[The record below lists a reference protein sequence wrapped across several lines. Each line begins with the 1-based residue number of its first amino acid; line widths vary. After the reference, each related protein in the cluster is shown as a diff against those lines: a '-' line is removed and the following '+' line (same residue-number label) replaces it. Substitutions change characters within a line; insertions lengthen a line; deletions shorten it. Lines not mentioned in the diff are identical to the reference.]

1 MNIFTVGLCY
11 AIIKLQILVLNIS
24 LISSLFR
31 MSDLREVTTNGQTP
45 VIALNGQC
53 LSIRIDD
60 VRLKGPCRTAWSVGG
75 SSIDGSDRFK
85 STANYTDENICDY
98 ILLEIK
104 KVVQLYNNYISFLY
118 LSVQSNNKTMQLQAL
133 HRAI

>member
-1 MNIFTVGLCY
+1 
-11 AIIKLQILVLNIS
+11 
-24 LISSLFR
+24 
-31 MSDLREVTTNGQTP
+31 MSDPREVTTNGQTP

-60 VRLKGPCRTAWSVGG
+60 VRLKGPCCTAWSVGG

-85 STANYTDENICDY
+85 STANYKDENICDY

-104 KVVQLYNNYISFLY
+104 KVD
-118 LSVQSNNKTMQLQAL
+118 
-133 HRAI
+133 